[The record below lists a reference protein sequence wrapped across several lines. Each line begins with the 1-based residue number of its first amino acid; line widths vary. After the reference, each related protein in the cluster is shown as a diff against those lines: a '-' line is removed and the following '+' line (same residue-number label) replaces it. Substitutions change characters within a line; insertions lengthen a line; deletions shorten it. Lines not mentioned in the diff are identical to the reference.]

1 MKIKALTS
9 GNLYCCVDTVFIYG
23 QKCQQSIVPALSRN
37 LLWYLP
43 EITKKGGSCRS
54 KIIAMAATL
63 LKIVMTLFCVQV
75 VVKFFVFFFVKYDTR
90 KKQLDKSY
98 GDKLSATKAADYV
111 LLGICAFLV
120 TLLFISEKME
130 YLSFITG
137 LYVGATLI
145 QLYFHQFH
153 NRLPLPED
161 QAPGEPLS
169 PIKIMSYSIQA
180 FPKRP
185 WKELVFL
192 TILFLWGL
200 YMLLSKG
207 FGII

>member
-1 MKIKALTS
+1 M
-9 GNLYCCVDTVFIYG
+9 
-23 QKCQQSIVPALSRN
+23 
-37 LLWYLP
+37 
-43 EITKKGGSCRS
+43 ITL
-54 KIIAMAATL
+54 L
-63 LKIVMTLFCVQV
+63 LKILMTLFCIQV
-75 VVKFFVFFFVKYDTR
+75 VIKFYVFFFVKYNVR

-98 GDKLSATKAADYV
+98 GNRASATKTADYV
-111 LLGICAFLV
+111 LLAIC
-120 TLLFISEKME
+120 TLLVILLFFSENLE

-145 QLYFHQFH
+145 QVYFHQYS
-153 NRLPLPED
+153 NELPLPED
-161 QAPGEPLS
+161 KAPKAPLS
-169 PIKIMSYSIQA
+169 PIKLMSYSIQA

-207 FGII
+207 FGLF

>member
-1 MKIKALTS
+1 
-9 GNLYCCVDTVFIYG
+9 
-23 QKCQQSIVPALSRN
+23 
-37 LLWYLP
+37 
-43 EITKKGGSCRS
+43 
-54 KIIAMAATL
+54 MATTI
-63 LKIVMTLFCVQV
+63 LKVLMTLFCVQV
-75 VVKFFVFFFVKYDTR
+75 VIKFYVFFFVKYDAR

-98 GDKLSATKAADYV
+98 GNKASATKTADLV
-111 LLGICAFLV
+111 MLAICALLV
-120 TLLFISEKME
+120 TLLFFSENLE

-145 QLYFHQFH
+145 QLYFHQYS
-153 NRLPLPED
+153 NELPLSED
-161 QAPGEPLS
+161 KAPKEPLS
-169 PIKIMSYSIQA
+169 PIKLVSYSIQA

-207 FGII
+207 FGLF